1 MAEEIATRRQATKT
15 SIVAEFERTLEDR
28 VERYVEVGHAGI
40 IAQHHFS
47 AASSECLDVYRDGHF
62 LSAVM
67 VSQSVAEGIWK
78 FVLDRNQQPQ
88 SEDRP
93 LVAPALVAA
102 GILSQDCA
110 AAFVRIWRSF
120 RNDVHHMNPK
130 VANMPFAM
138 LAKRNLVDLAVIER
152 ELFAW
157 TVTEPG
163 KLTPTQPKY
172 WDLKADGTVPVFL
185 RNPWA

>member
-1 MAEEIATRRQATKT
+1 MPSEEEFRRQETKR
-15 SIVAEFERTLEDR
+15 SIVAEFEQTLDDR
-28 VERYVEVGHAGI
+28 VGRYLEVQHAGI
-40 IAQHHFS
+40 VANHHFA

-62 LSAVM
+62 ISAVM
-67 VSQSVAEGIWK
+67 ASQAVAEGIWK
-78 FVLDRNQQPQ
+78 LVLERNQQPA
-88 SEDRP
+88 SDDRP
-93 LVAPALVAA
+93 SVAPTLVAS
-102 GILSQDCA
+102 GIISSDCA
-110 AAFVRIWRSF
+110 DAFVRIWRSF

-130 VANMPFAM
+130 VATIPFAT

-163 KLTPTQPKY
+163 KITPTQPKY
-172 WDLKADGTVPVFL
+172 WDLQPDGTAPVFL

>member
-28 VERYVEVGHAGI
+28 VERYLEVGHAGI

-78 FVLDRNQQPQ
+78 FVLDRNQQSRVENLP
-88 SEDRP
+88 S
-93 LVAPALVAA
+93 VAPALVAA

-110 AAFVRIWRSF
+110 DAFIRIWGGF

-130 VANMPFAM
+130 VAKIPFAL
-138 LAKRNLVDLAVIER
+138 LAKRNLVDLGVIER
-152 ELFAW
+152 ELFGW
-157 TVTEPG
+157 TVSEPG
-163 KLTPTQPKY
+163 KLTPTQPKS
-172 WDLKADGTVPVFL
+172 WDLKADGTAPVFL
-185 RNPWA
+185 RNPWL